1 MKGFPDNPILGGL
14 MGCAPVAA
22 HLDGPA
28 EIAAMV
34 AFEVALA
41 RAQAAHG
48 VIPAPSADA
57 IAAALGA
64 GPVVQPSD
72 LIDPTRSAGVPVPGL
87 VKLLRAH
94 VGEPHGS
101 FVHWGATSQDVI
113 DTGWVLRLRECLD
126 LMQAWLSDLVDVLG
140 EQALAHADQPMAG
153 RTRSQVA
160 TPVTFGLRVASWRAP
175 LARCLDRLADL
186 RPRVLMLQ
194 LGGAAGTLSVLGA
207 QGPAVAET
215 MARDLRL
222 ECPTKPWHA
231 ERDGIVEL
239 ANWLSMVSGL
249 LGRIGGDLI
258 LMGRSEAGEAF
269 AGTGGGS
276 STMPQKSNPVLAESL
291 VTLARFNAAQ
301 AGLAQQA
308 LMHHEERDGTAWS
321 GEWLALPPMLTATG
335 AGLVN
340 ALDLARTLRA
350 VPDRMADVMQIGGG
364 AIHAEGLAFALAG
377 QMALG
382 EAQALVKEAAQT
394 MGPEGLIARVA
405 ALCAMRGIDMPPTGD
420 DALAL
425 AAQMVRRAVGK
436 S

>member
-1 MKGFPDNPILGGL
+1 

-22 HLDGPA
+22 HLEGTA

-41 RAQAAHG
+41 KAQAAHG
-48 VIPAPSADA
+48 VIPVPSADA
-57 IAAALGA
+57 IAAALGV
-64 GPVVQPSD
+64 GPVVAPSD
-72 LIDPTRSAGVPVPGL
+72 LTDATRSAGVPVPGL
-87 VKLLRAH
+87 VKRLRAH

-113 DTGWVLRLRECLD
+113 DTGWILRLRECLD

-160 TPVTFGLRVASWRAP
+160 TPVTFGLRIAGWRAP

-215 MARDLRL
+215 MAQDLRL

-291 VTLARFNAAQ
+291 VTLARFSAAQ

-321 GEWLALPPMLTATG
+321 GEWLVLPPMLTATG
-335 AGLVN
+335 AGLAN
-340 ALDLARTLRA
+340 ALDLARTLRV
-350 VPDRMADVMQIGGG
+350 VPDRMASAMQIGGG

-394 MGPEGLIARVA
+394 MGPEGLIARVG
-405 ALCAMRGIDMPPTGD
+405 ALCAMRGFDMPPTGD

-436 S
+436 R